1 MTPQDSAT
9 KNAKMY
15 AMIGVALAAFYGAYQ
30 FATEAP
36 KEGTPSMTMPIIFVV
51 IGVICLLIA
60 AYMAR
65 KQRTE

>member
-1 MTPQDSAT
+1 MNPQESPT

-15 AMIGVALAAFYGAYQ
+15 AMIGVGLAGFYAAYQ

-36 KEGTPSMTMPIIFVV
+36 KEGTPSTTMPIIFVV
-51 IGVICLLIA
+51 IGVVCLLVA

>member
-1 MTPQDSAT
+1 MNPQESPT

-15 AMIGVALAAFYGAYQ
+15 AVIGVGLAGFYAAYQ

-36 KEGTPSMTMPIIFVV
+36 KEGTPSTTVPIIFVV
-51 IGVICLLIA
+51 IGVVCLLVA

-65 KQRTE
+65 KRRTE